1 MDPSGASPSAPIA
14 LRPVGFRKQ
23 PDAGVARFLSLVT
36 QAESRSPSGIF
47 CFSLEIDGLVKNMKL
62 PLSPPNQLTF
72 LRIVLTPVF
81 VAFLFS
87 SNPLLR
93 QFSLLVFIV
102 ALLTD
107 WYDGWVARR
116 WGYVTRWGTF
126 LDPLADKV
134 VTSAALISFIYLNLV
149 PAWTVWVIVVRDIAI
164 TFLRSYSE
172 YKGKP
177 FDTSRLAKTKTFL
190 QFVVIY
196 YVLLV
201 YIALDSEYLRNRF
214 GELLRTLLDYSLL
227 YGAMVVIA
235 GITLLTGVLYIVE
248 NWKTLRELYGI
259 SGRVTESE

>member
-1 MDPSGASPSAPIA
+1 M
-14 LRPVGFRKQ
+14 
-23 PDAGVARFLSLVT
+23 T
-36 QAESRSPSGIF
+36 QEESRLSSGIF
-47 CFSLEIDGLVKNMKL
+47 CSTLEFDEFVNTMKL

-72 LRIVLTPVF
+72 LRIVLMPVF

-93 QFSLLVFIV
+93 QLSPVVFIV
-102 ALLTD
+102 AVLTD

-149 PAWTVWVIVVRDIAI
+149 PAWTVWVIVIRDIAI

-201 YIALDSEYLRNRF
+201 YIALDTEYLRNRF
-214 GELLRTLLDYSLL
+214 GELLRSLLDYSLL
-227 YGAMVVIA
+227 YAAMVVMA
-235 GITLLTGVLYIVE
+235 GITLLTGILYIVE
-248 NWKTLRELYGI
+248 NWKTVRELYDF